1 MKYVNP
7 KQMPDRKAFTLVEL
21 LVVISIIALLLAI
34 LMPSLQR
41 AREQAKFLI
50 CKNNVHQFSI
60 AVTAYAAEYDNYVPP
75 LDPWYNDSFTGSIDA
90 IFEGSKKGLG
100 ILYPSYINKFS
111 MFACPGDK
119 YVVDRLKLNEQQQ
132 TITPTTGH
140 SNTPTSYLY
149 FGGLKDSSSPF
160 VTGSGSR
167 IRITDK
173 PQYGPLAFERCDF
186 SWFDMQTTNYHRS
199 NRLNVLSLRCEVA
212 EIDIPRGLQ
221 AWDYLRLMR
230 FIEDEMKNH

>member
-1 MKYVNP
+1 MKYINP
-7 KQMPDRKAFTLVEL
+7 KQMSDRKAFTLVEL

-60 AVTAYAAEYDNYVPP
+60 AVAAYAAEYDNYVPP
-75 LDPWYNDSFTGSIDA
+75 LDPWYNDSFTGSIDV
-90 IFEGSKKGLG
+90 IFEGAKKGLG

-132 TITPTTGH
+132 IITPTTGH

-149 FGGLKDSSSPF
+149 FGGLKSSSSPF
-160 VTGSGSR
+160 ITGSGNR
-167 IRITDK
+167 IKITDK

-186 SWFDMQTTNYHRS
+186 SWLDMQTTNYHRS